1 MELPPYLLPF
11 LLGLGV
17 FWAVFLLLYREWG
30 LRRYGFSLEGGM
42 LLWRTERGLRFIDR
56 TARRHRGWWLGF
68 GEVGVWVGILLML
81 FVLLNLLLNAYLIL
95 RRPELS
101 VGGASFVLPGV
112 IPGLT
117 VYWWLISV
125 AVVLLV
131 HEFSHGF
138 LLRAQGL
145 PTKSMGLLLFVALP
159 GAFVEPDERRLSASP
174 LRKRLR
180 VFAAGPFSNVLLG
193 LLVLLLLVLLL
204 SPRPG
209 VYVWG
214 VRENGPSENLKLGT
228 QLLSLNGHPLRT
240 WEDYAELV
248 ENLKPGE
255 NVVLETGEGTFL
267 LTADNVENRGSLGIW
282 PVSPVSRSSLLRPLS
297 VPGLMVNELL
307 GRPVLPPYVLLH
319 PYFYRPS
326 VPWPLVDLLKWI
338 FVLNL
343 GIGMFNLLPMVP
355 LDGGYMFRGLL
366 ELRMSRRR
374 ARQLSN
380 YFSLFLLLIL
390 LVNLFPSLF

>member
-1 MELPPYLLPF
+1 MDLSQHLLLF
-11 LLGLGV
+11 LLGLGF

-30 LRRYGFSLEGGM
+30 LKRYGFSLEGGM
-42 LLWRTERGLRFIDR
+42 LLWRTERGLSLIDR
-56 TARRHRGWWLGF
+56 AARRRRAGWIRF
-68 GEVGVWVGILLML
+68 GEVGVWVGLLLMF

-101 VGGASFVLPGV
+101 VAGARFVLPGV

-131 HEFSHGF
+131 HEVSHG
-138 LLRAQGL
+138 LLMRAQGI
-145 PTKSMGLLLFVALP
+145 PAKSMGLLLFLAIP
-159 GAFVEPDERRLSASP
+159 GAFVEPDEKRLNASP

-180 VFAAGPFSNVLLG
+180 VFAAGPFANVLVG
-193 LLVLLLLVLLL
+193 LLVFLLLFLLL

-209 VYVWG
+209 VRVWG
-214 VRENGPSENLKLGT
+214 VRENGPCENLELGT
-228 QLLSLNGHPLRT
+228 LLLSLNGKPLHT
-240 WEDYAELV
+240 WKDYDREV
-248 ENLKPGE
+248 ENLELGE
-255 NVVLETGEGTFL
+255 NVVLETEKENL
-267 LTADNVENRGSLGIW
+267 LVTADNRDNEGSLGIW
-282 PVSPVSRSSLLRPLS
+282 PVSSPSRLEFLHPVSML
-297 VPGLMVNELL
+297 GLMVNELL
-307 GRPVLPPYVLLH
+307 GRPVLPPYALLH
-319 PYFYRPS
+319 RYFYTPS

-343 GIGMFNLLPMVP
+343 GIGMFNLLPLVP

-366 ELRMSRRR
+366 ELRMSKRR

-380 YFSLFLLLIL
+380 SFSLFLLFIL
-390 LVNLFPSLF
+390 LLNLFPSLL

>member
-1 MELPPYLLPF
+1 
-11 LLGLGV
+11 
-17 FWAVFLLLYREWG
+17 
-30 LRRYGFSLEGGM
+30 
-42 LLWRTERGLRFIDR
+42 
-56 TARRHRGWWLGF
+56 
-68 GEVGVWVGILLML
+68 ML

-159 GAFVEPDERRLSASP
+159 GAFVEPDERRLNASP

-255 NVVLETGEGTFL
+255 NVVLETGEGTVL

-282 PVSPVSRSSLLRPLS
+282 PVSPVSRSSLLLPLS

-355 LDGGYMFRGLL
+355 LDGGLHVQGPAGAQDVQEEGQAALQLL
-366 ELRMSRRR
+366 LPLPPPHPAREPLPLPLLKFFNREEKVERRR
-374 ARQLSN
+374 ARRGASGPPVTGNPLHAGPKPGGGAGTSHRPVPGAEVPPRRVGGGGAPAGGSGRT
-380 YFSLFLLLIL
+380 SLAC
-390 LVNLFPSLF
+390 

>member
-1 MELPPYLLPF
+1 MDPSQHLLLF
-11 LLGLGV
+11 LLGLGF

-30 LRRYGFSLEGGM
+30 LKRYGFSLEGGM
-42 LLWRTERGLRFIDR
+42 LLWRTERGLSLIDR
-56 TARRHRGWWLGF
+56 AARRRRTGWVRF
-68 GEVGVWVGILLML
+68 GEVGVWVGLLLMF

-101 VGGASFVLPGV
+101 VAGARFVLPGV

-131 HEFSHGF
+131 HEVSHG
-138 LLRAQGL
+138 LLMRAQGI
-145 PTKSMGLLLFVALP
+145 PAKSMGLLLFVAIP
-159 GAFVEPDERRLSASP
+159 GAFVEPDEKRLNVSP

-180 VFAAGPFSNVLLG
+180 VFAAGPFANVLVG
-193 LLVLLLLVLLL
+193 LLVFLLLFLLL

-209 VYVWG
+209 VRVWG
-214 VRENGPSENLKLGT
+214 VRENGPCENLELGT
-228 QLLSLNGHPLRT
+228 LLLSLNGKPLRT
-240 WEDYAELV
+240 WEDYAREV

-255 NVVLETGEGTFL
+255 NVVLETEKENL
-267 LTADNVENRGSLGIW
+267 LVTADNRDNRGGLGIW
-282 PVSPVSRSSLLRPLS
+282 PVSPPSRLELLHPVSML
-297 VPGLMVNELL
+297 GLMVNELL
-307 GRPVLPPYVLLH
+307 GRPVLPPYALLH
-319 PYFYRPS
+319 RYFYTPS

-343 GIGMFNLLPMVP
+343 GIGMFNLLPLVP

-366 ELRMSRRR
+366 ELRMSKRR

-380 YFSLFLLLIL
+380 SFSLFLLFIL
-390 LVNLFPSLF
+390 LLNLFPSLL

>member
-11 LLGLGV
+11 LLGLGF

-30 LRRYGFSLEGGM
+30 LKRYGFSLEGGM
-42 LLWRTERGLRFIDR
+42 LLWRTGRGLRFIDR
-56 TARRHRGWWLGF
+56 TARRHRRWWLRF
-68 GEVGVWVGILLML
+68 GEVGVWVGILLMF
-81 FVLLNLLLNAYLIL
+81 FVLLNLLLSAYFIL

-159 GAFVEPDERRLSASP
+159 GAFVEPDERRLNASP

-180 VFAAGPFSNVLLG
+180 VFAAGPFSNVLVG
-193 LLVLLLLVLLL
+193 LLLLFLLVLLL

-240 WEDYAELV
+240 WEDYVREV

-255 NVVLETGEGTFL
+255 NVVLETGEGIL
-267 LTADNVENRGSLGIW
+267 PLTADNVDNRGNLGIW
-282 PVSPVSRSSLLRPLS
+282 PVSSVSRSTLLHPLS
-297 VPGLMVNELL
+297 VLGLMVNELF

-319 PYFYRPS
+319 SYFYRPA

-343 GIGMFNLLPMVP
+343 GIGMFNLLPLVP

-380 YFSLFLLLIL
+380 SFSLFLLFIL